1 MLSDIFNS
9 RAIAV
14 CIGVLMLSYQVCSS
28 PILKADSSIVVDNPA
43 SLSLQALKR
52 FTRMTPL
59 WRNIGTKPHGA
70 YCQHHHE
77 CSTKI
82 CREGHCSLNQNF
94 KS

>member
-1 MLSDIFNS
+1 MPSDIFNS

-28 PILKADSSIVVDNPA
+28 PILKADSSIVVDSPD
-43 SLSLQALKR
+43 SLSLQALKQ
-52 FTRMTPL
+52 FVRMTPL
-59 WRNIGTKPHGA
+59 WRNIGTKPHRA

-82 CREGHCSLNQNF
+82 CRQGHCSLNQNF